1 MEIAKVILS
10 NGGIVYG
17 TGMDGVS
24 ANIIRVDSEKD
35 LCLIQGSKYVQ
46 SHMNDAMQHIKKD
59 LEAGKK
65 VDFFWCPMSSC
76 RCAQFF

>member
-1 MEIAKVILS
+1 
-10 NGGIVYG
+10 
-17 TGMDGVS
+17 MDGVS

-59 LEAGKK
+59 LEAGRKVVFLGVPCQAAGVRNFFKK
-65 VDFFWCPMSSC
+65 N
-76 RCAQFF
+76 A